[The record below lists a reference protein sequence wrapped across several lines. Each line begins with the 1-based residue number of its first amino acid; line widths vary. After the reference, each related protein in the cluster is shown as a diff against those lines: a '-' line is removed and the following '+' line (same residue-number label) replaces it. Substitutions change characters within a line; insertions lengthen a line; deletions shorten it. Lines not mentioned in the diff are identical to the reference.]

1 MMIKQR
7 MYERMHRLSFKKMPE
22 IICDPKIGPLNMPMA
37 PNFDLVTPQVGS
49 PNSTFNSL
57 LDPLDP
63 PALGHLEMQKTDGF
77 VIIIFPHSTGLSS
90 FLKN

>member
-1 MMIKQR
+1 MIIKQR

-37 PNFDLVTPQVGS
+37 PNFDMVTPQVGS

-57 LDPLDP
+57 LLLDP
-63 PALGHLEMQKTDGF
+63 PAKPHLEMQKTHGF
-77 VIIIFPHSTGLSS
+77 VIIIFPHSTGL
-90 FLKN
+90 

>member
-1 MMIKQR
+1 MIKQR

-37 PNFDLVTPQVGS
+37 PNFDMVTPQVGS

-57 LDPLDP
+57 LLLDP
-63 PALGHLEMQKTDGF
+63 PILALGNAENPWICHHHF
-77 VIIIFPHSTGLSS
+77 PAIHWFIIIF
-90 FLKN
+90 